1 MKKVMKDVFSNL
13 ILNNLKKLHKLHDNL
28 RFLPERMKIE
38 KVKKLVTNLR
48 NNTYVIHIKE

>member
-13 ILNNLKKLHKLHDNL
+13 ILNILQKLHKLHDNL